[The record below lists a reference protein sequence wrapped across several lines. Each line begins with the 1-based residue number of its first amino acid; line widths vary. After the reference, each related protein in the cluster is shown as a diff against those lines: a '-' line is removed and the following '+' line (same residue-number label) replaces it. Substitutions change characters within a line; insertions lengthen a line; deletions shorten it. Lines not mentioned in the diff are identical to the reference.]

1 MKYRDKRS
9 DAAPSGEAGPTVTND
24 RTVIYCRI
32 SLDAAREGLG
42 VERQEAE
49 CRALAERNG
58 WHVDDVITDNDISA
72 TTGKRRPGF
81 EQLLSDPP
89 ARIITWHTD
98 RLVRLTEELDRVIR
112 LEVPVHTVTAGDLDL
127 ATPAGRAVA
136 RTITAWARY
145 EGEQKSLRQQA
156 SHRQRVQKGKPFWSH
171 RRPFGFTDDGQHHE
185 TEAPALRHCFAI
197 LQKGGTFAE
206 AAAYLTGEGFTTTR
220 GGKWHGPGLS
230 RTMRHPRNAGLITY
244 QSAADRRRGEL
255 PEIAG
260 HGEWDP
266 IVSEEEWRAILSRS
280 EAMTPRIAAAPAGE
294 KVKSLLGGIA
304 ECAECGDKVR
314 RTRQQSVRRKGH
326 PDEYRVLTYVYQ
338 PRCHHV
344 SIPVEWLDEYVSK
357 FVWRAMMS
365 PATMLVDGPELAP
378 EEAQEAAAE
387 AVRLRERLEDVAR
400 REALDEISRDV
411 ANVQYEVLRARLA
424 AAEAKAVAHYS
435 ASPLER
441 LYSPAEILEA
451 WRSDELSLQHRR
463 EAVARFIESVKI
475 RPRAHRNERANPSMV
490 EVEERKP

>member
-1 MKYRDKRS
+1 
-9 DAAPSGEAGPTVTND
+9 
-24 RTVIYCRI
+24 
-32 SLDAAREGLG
+32 
-42 VERQEAE
+42 
-49 CRALAERNG
+49 
-58 WHVDDVITDNDISA
+58 
-72 TTGKRRPGF
+72 
-81 EQLLSDPP
+81 
-89 ARIITWHTD
+89 
-98 RLVRLTEELDRVIR
+98 
-112 LEVPVHTVTAGDLDL
+112 
-127 ATPAGRAVA
+127 
-136 RTITAWARY
+136 
-145 EGEQKSLRQQA
+145 
-156 SHRQRVQKGKPFWSH
+156 
-171 RRPFGFTDDGQHHE
+171 
-185 TEAPALRHCFAI
+185 
-197 LQKGGTFAE
+197 
-206 AAAYLTGEGFTTTR
+206 
-220 GGKWHGPGLS
+220 
-230 RTMRHPRNAGLITY
+230 
-244 QSAADRRRGEL
+244 
-255 PEIAG
+255 
-260 HGEWDP
+260 
-266 IVSEEEWRAILSRS
+266 
-280 EAMTPRIAAAPAGE
+280 MTPRIAAAPAGE

-451 WRSDELSLQHRR
+451 WRSEELSLQHRR